1 MRITAG
7 EFRGRVWPTLTLPG
21 IRPTS
26 SRVREALFNILGD
39 VSDWRILDLFSGSG
53 LMAIEALSRGCSHVT
68 SIEKN
73 PLACRHLRQQQKQ
86 WQLQI
91 NWHIIQSSCERALPR
106 LLSKQSFNLIYAD
119 PPYDNE
125 LAQQIPVWLTANHIK
140 SNILIIEESI
150 RVTVQWPQ
158 GWQLF
163 DKRQYGQSCLYF
175 LEETSNADGSLS
187 GNI

>member
-7 EFRGRVWPTLTLPG
+7 EFRGRVWPTLTPG

-39 VSDWRILDLFSGSG
+39 ISDWRILDLFSGSG

-68 SIEKN
+68 SIEKH
-73 PLACRHLRQQQKQ
+73 PLACRQLRKQQEH
-86 WQLQI
+86 WQLQT
-91 NWHIIQSSCERALPR
+91 NWHIIQNSCERALPS

-119 PPYDNE
+119 PPYANE
-125 LAQQIPVWLTANHIK
+125 LAPQIPVWLTVNNIH
-140 SNILIIEESI
+140 SNILVIEESI

-158 GWQLF
+158 GWRLF

-175 LEETSNADGSLS
+175 LEEISDADSSLS
-187 GNI
+187 GNL